1 MTFRTAPFIVF
12 RDGPDVREDL
22 RQALAHAAP
31 EERPGLE
38 RALLLVEAQCARS
51 DDEVLARWTASVLD
65 GAGLDA
71 AREHVA
77 SVKAVREAAPG
88 LSLVAANRLV
98 QGAAKR

>member
-12 RDGPDVREDL
+12 RDGPDLREDL
-22 RQALAHAAP
+22 RRALACATS

-71 AREHVA
+71 AREHVR

-88 LSLVAANRLV
+88 LGLAAANRLV
-98 QGAAKR
+98 QEAAQR